1 MTAVS
6 GIAAAMRD
14 VLAASALGPIWVT
27 RDSDP
32 ITAALDDECDV
43 WSSAPVRHLVCLAS
57 TGAPSVMW
65 VTGEFDISGRIARV
79 PVAAARAMFP
89 CVPDDDRQ
97 CVRIG

>member
-14 VLAASALGPIWVT
+14 VLAASALGPLWVT

-32 ITAALDDECDV
+32 ITGALDDECDV
-43 WSSAPVRHLVCLAS
+43 WNAAPVRHLVTFAE
-57 TGAPSVMW
+57 TGAPSVTW
-65 VTGEFDISGRIARV
+65 VTGEFDISGRVARV

-89 CVPDDDRQ
+89 TIPDDDRQ